1 MAKLGIQRLLEA
13 SKLKATEAGQQ
24 LGELIDFVNDLAD
37 NFVRALRNGLTFQDN
52 FNCLVSTVSVK
63 HGESTVVNTGGK
75 RPYGIIPIRVV
86 SESESISSLSWYI
99 DQSNRTNLSVSF
111 TGAPSEA
118 QSVVIII
125 LFQ

>member
-24 LGELIDFVNDLAD
+24 LGELIDYVNDMAD
-37 NFVRALRNGLTFQDN
+37 QFVRTLRNGLTFQDN
-52 FNCLVSTVSVK
+52 FNCLVSTLSLTDGV
-63 HGESTVVNTGGK
+63 STVVNTGGK

-86 SESESISSLSWYI
+86 SETVSIANLTWYI
-99 DQSNRTNLSVSF
+99 DQSDQTNVQVSF
-111 TGAPSEA
+111 AGSPTSA
-118 QSVVIII
+118 QSVVVII